1 MTMYNNYWLPFSGRI
16 YAALSIKK
24 QLVAET
30 DRDRTNEDYDGNTY
44 NMDRG
49 SRTLVLAREREFHAE
64 LDRRGLRWQQ
74 DKRNELFVS
83 TRDNRDLIAALRTI
97 RGKRMHLFNKDAI
110 VEDGAYHGGARRSRI
125 TIVDTQPRR
134 TQPRDAAIPSITVR
148 LSSDWLDQLRAGNPS
163 MYARLVNIVQR
174 HRPPVETMVRM
185 QPEDVAEMRAGTPR
199 GNQIAR
205 LPELGRASHWETR
218 TMRDDVMTYGGGP
231 AVISSITLA
240 AMEDL
245 GHYLANYSNAG
256 CMYWG
261 YKQGCSFVTSRCG
274 AGQVDYSVTVSSPSE
289 CTGLSWWGQV
299 RDGYLESKC
308 VGGTTPCAA
317 EGGYLAASDGT
328 RQCTAQC
335 ASDAPR
341 DDCSAAPS
349 GAIASSS
356 TEEELRDKLAELL
369 GLDASDWKLYAI
381 VGAAF
386 LLLIAAVAI
395 LNSVLCPDSRRAQQR
410 ILVMANTLIA
420 WLSLA
425 GLGLLV
431 YMVAAPAGWPFS
443 YHAFEA
449 FVERGW
455 LLVGVGVAA
464 FLLLLAFATIW
475 GAVMRNTR
483 LLLGVWCVYV
493 LMLLLQAALTGVLVY
508 WIIALKDVSRD
519 SVDVALGSQRYENRF
534 GGEVLAAVEGYLCGT
549 YRACCMPEW
558 LRQANASAS
567 APTYDSG
574 SGTYANAASQR
585 TCLQAHEGVATELD
599 VQVQDPSNPSFCK
612 YVTGATHEFAPDAK
626 VCPILDEIVDQF
638 SRSECEATFCPLG
651 VDGYQIFVRDMV
663 EFTQDNAIKLA
674 IGFGV
679 LLALELMMM
688 TNAWRLRRSILRS
701 KEALVFVG
709 ANDLFTRGDPK
720 GKYGVSST

>member
-1 MTMYNNYWLPFSGRI
+1 
-16 YAALSIKK
+16 
-24 QLVAET
+24 
-30 DRDRTNEDYDGNTY
+30 
-44 NMDRG
+44 
-49 SRTLVLAREREFHAE
+49 
-64 LDRRGLRWQQ
+64 
-74 DKRNELFVS
+74 
-83 TRDNRDLIAALRTI
+83 
-97 RGKRMHLFNKDAI
+97 
-110 VEDGAYHGGARRSRI
+110 
-125 TIVDTQPRR
+125 
-134 TQPRDAAIPSITVR
+134 
-148 LSSDWLDQLRAGNPS
+148 
-163 MYARLVNIVQR
+163 
-174 HRPPVETMVRM
+174 
-185 QPEDVAEMRAGTPR
+185 MRAGTPR